1 MKAFFAS
8 FSSAKS
14 GIQTRL
20 MLSAV
25 LFMVLY
31 ASILTLSPAV
41 RLHST
46 DVAYRWQQW
55 IGVLV
60 WLAGFAFVQRQLVKY
75 APEHDPY
82 LLPVVAILSGWGLLT
97 IWRLDPTF
105 GLRQTIWLAIC
116 LALVGV
122 LLRFSNL
129 LPFLRRYKYIWLVS
143 GLALTA
149 LTFIIGVYP
158 GGDGPRLWLGFLG
171 VYLQPSEPLKL
182 LLIAYLSA
190 YMADRLPFKFRLLEL
205 LMPTLAMVGA
215 ALALLFAQHDLGT
228 ASLFIG
234 LYAMIVY
241 ISSGK
246 RRLLVISAAFIL
258 LAGFAGYQL
267 FDVIRLRVDAWI
279 NPWIE
284 ASNRGFQIVQSL
296 IAVASGGVFGQGVGL
311 GSPGVVPVAQSDFI
325 FAAITEET
333 GLLGSLGIV
342 LLLGLVASR
351 GLVTAL
357 KASNPYQ
364 RYLASGLTFYL
375 VGQSILIIGGNLRLF
390 PLTGVT
396 LPFVSY
402 GGSSLVT
409 SFLSLLLLL
418 VISDHNDEETIFY
431 KEVRSVLTGSWI
443 LIAGLAAIAILAG
456 WWGVAR
462 SSDLQAR
469 VDNPRWA
476 IEQRFVPRGQIL
488 DINNQ
493 PLAQTSGSPGSYVRQ
508 YPDPALGPV
517 IGYSDPTYGQAG
529 MEASLNPYLSGAQG
543 YPEATIFFNNLLY
556 AQDPPGVDVRLTLD
570 LSVQKKI
577 DSLLAD
583 HSGAAVILNAHTG
596 EILAMASHPYF
607 DPNQLNENW
616 NSYVQDSHG
625 LFLDR
630 VTQGQYP
637 VGSALEPFLLA
648 ANLQQGSLSSQP
660 LNSTVTFNNKTWD
673 CALPAATP
681 YTWQALIVNGCPGAA
696 VDLGQRLRSG
706 QAVQLYDTLGFKTAP
721 AISLPEAVASSTTI
735 TDPVLA
741 ALGQVKINVSPLQM
755 ALAAAM
761 LSDAGTRPSPR
772 ITSAMNIPGQ
782 GWSLLPLEAPSN
794 ASLNQASAAAN
805 FLKTDALPAW
815 LVTATAQSA
824 NGKIS
829 WFLGGT
835 VPDWKGTPLAMV
847 IVLEEDNP
855 TLVHQMGMEMLKFLL
870 QP

>member
-1 MKAFFAS
+1 MRAFFTS

-46 DVAYRWQQW
+46 DVNYRWEQW

-60 WLAGFAFVQRQLVKY
+60 WLAGFTFVQRQLVKY

-82 LLPVVAILSGWGLLT
+82 LLPAVAMLCGWGLLT
-97 IWRLDPTF
+97 IWRLDTTF

-116 LALVGV
+116 LASAGV
-122 LLRFSNL
+122 LLRFANL
-129 LPFLRRYKYIWLVS
+129 LPFLRRYKYIWLFS

-149 LTFIIGVYP
+149 LTFVIGVYP

-182 LLIAYLSA
+182 LLSAYLAA
-190 YMADRLPFKFRLLEL
+190 YLADRLPFKFRLLEL
-205 LMPTLAMVGA
+205 LMPTLVMVGA

-234 LYAMIVY
+234 LYALIVY
-241 ISSGK
+241 IASGK
-246 RRLLVISAAFIL
+246 RRVLAISAAVIL

-279 NPWIE
+279 NPWVE
-284 ASNRGFQIVQSL
+284 ASGRGFQIVQSL

-325 FAAITEET
+325 FPAIAEET
-333 GLLGSLGIV
+333 GLAGSLGIV

-357 KASNPYQ
+357 KAANPYQ

-375 VGQSILIIGGNLRLF
+375 VGQSVLIIGGNLRLF

-409 SFLSLLLLL
+409 SFISLLLLL
-418 VISDHNDEETIFY
+418 VISNHGEEATIYY
-431 KEVRSVLTGSWI
+431 KEVRSVLAGSRI
-443 LIAGLAAIAILAG
+443 LIAALAAIAILAG

-462 SSDLQAR
+462 SDDLQAR
-469 VDNPRWA
+469 ADNPRWA
-476 IEQRFVPRGQIL
+476 IEQRYVPRGTIL

-493 PLAQTSGSPGSYVRQ
+493 SLAVTSGSPGDYSRL
-508 YPDPALGPV
+508 YPDPARSPG

-529 MEASLNPYLSGAQG
+529 LEASLNPYLSGTQG
-543 YPEATIFFNNLLY
+543 YPPSTIFFNNLLY

-570 LSVQKKI
+570 LSIQKKI
-577 DSLLAD
+577 DALLGS
-583 HSGAAVILNAHTG
+583 HSGAGIVLNAHSG

-607 DPNQLNENW
+607 DPNQLDANW
-616 NSYVQDSHG
+616 NNYVQDSRG

-637 VGSALEPFLLA
+637 VGSALAPFLLV
-648 ANLQQGSLSSQP
+648 ANLQQGN
-660 LNSTVTFNNKTWD
+660 LNSEPVNSTATYNNKPWD
-673 CALPAATP
+673 CALPTKTP
-681 YTWQALIVNGCPGAA
+681 FTWQSLIMNGCPGAA
-696 VDLGQRLRSG
+696 VDLGQRLNTG
-706 QAVQLYDTLGFKTAP
+706 QVVQLYDTLGFKTAP
-721 AISLPEAVASSTTI
+721 GLSLPEAAASSTTI

-755 ALAAAM
+755 VLAAAM
-761 LSDAGTRPSPR
+761 LSNGGTRPSPR
-772 ITSAMNIPGQ
+772 IDSALNIPGQ
-782 GWSLLPLEAPSN
+782 GWSPLPLGAPS
-794 ASLNQASAAAN
+794 SSVLNQASGAADL
-805 FLKTDALPAW
+805 LKIEELPAW
-815 LVTATAQSA
+815 LATASA
-824 NGKIS
+824 QTPNGKIS

-835 VPDWKGTPLAMV
+835 APDWKGTPLAVV

-855 TLVHQMGMEMLKFLL
+855 TLAHQIGMDMLRYLL

>member
-1 MKAFFAS
+1 
-8 FSSAKS
+8 
-14 GIQTRL
+14 

-41 RLHST
+41 RQHST
-46 DVAYRWQQW
+46 DVSYRWEQW

-82 LLPVVAILSGWGLLT
+82 LLSAVAFLCGWGLLT
-97 IWRLDPTF
+97 VWRLDTTF
-105 GLRQTIWLAIC
+105 GLRQTIWLAIS
-116 LALVGV
+116 LALVGF

-129 LPFLRRYKYIWLVS
+129 LSFLRRYKYIWLVS

-149 LTFIIGVYP
+149 LTFIVGVYP

-182 LLIAYLSA
+182 LLIAYLAA

-205 LMPTLAMVGA
+205 LAPTLVLVGA
-215 ALALLFAQHDLGT
+215 ALALLFAQRDLGT

-234 LYAMIVY
+234 LYALIIY
-241 ISSGK
+241 IASGK
-246 RRLLVISAAFIL
+246 RRLLVISAAVLL

-284 ASNRGFQIVQSL
+284 ASGRGFQIVQSL

-311 GSPGVVPVAQSDFI
+311 GSPGVVPVAQSDFV
-325 FAAITEET
+325 FSAIAEET
-333 GLLGSLGIV
+333 GLAGSLGIA

-351 GLVTAL
+351 GLITAL

-409 SFLSLLLLL
+409 SSLSVLLLL
-418 VISDHNDEETIFY
+418 VISNHGEEETIYY
-431 KEVRSVLTGSWI
+431 KEVRSVLNGSRI
-443 LIAGLAAIAILAG
+443 LIAALAAIAILAG

-462 SSDLQAR
+462 SDDLQAR
-469 VDNPRWA
+469 ADNPRWA
-476 IEQRFVPRGQIL
+476 IEQRYVARGTIL

-493 PLAQTSGSPGSYVRQ
+493 PLAASAGFPGSYTRHYQ
-508 YPDPALGPV
+508 EPALGPV
-517 IGYSDPTYGQAG
+517 VGYSDPTYGQAG
-529 MEASLNPYLSGAQG
+529 LEATLNSYLSGAQG
-543 YPEATIFFNNLLY
+543 YPPATIYFNNLLY
-556 AQDPPGVDVRLTLD
+556 AQDPPGVNVRLTLD
-570 LSVQKKI
+570 LTIQQKI
-577 DSLLAD
+577 DALLGD
-583 HSGAAVILNAHTG
+583 QSGAAVVLNAHTG

-607 DPNQLNENW
+607 DPNQLNDKW
-616 NSYVQDSHG
+616 NTYVKDSRG

-648 ANLQQGSLSSQP
+648 ANLNEGSLSSQP
-660 LNSTVTFNNKTWD
+660 MNSSATFNNQSWD
-673 CALPAATP
+673 CALQTATP
-681 YTWQALIVNGCPGAA
+681 FTWQALIMNGCPGAA
-696 VDLGQRLRSG
+696 VDLGQRLRTG
-706 QAVQLYDTLGFKTAP
+706 QVIQLYDVLGFKEAP
-721 AISLPEAVASSTTI
+721 GISLPEAAPSTTII
-735 TDPVLA
+735 TDPVMA
-741 ALGQVKINVSPLQM
+741 ALGQVRINVSPLQM

-761 LSDAGTRPSPR
+761 LSNEGARPSPR
-772 ITSAMNIPGQ
+772 ITSAVDIPGQ
-782 GWSLLPLEAPSN
+782 GWSLLPLKAASN
-794 ASLNQASAAAN
+794 STINQASAAAT
-805 FLKTDALPAW
+805 FLKAADLPAW
-815 LVTATAQSA
+815 QVTATAQTA
-824 NGKIS
+824 NSKIS

-835 VPDWKGTPLAMV
+835 APEWSGTPLAV
-847 IVLEEDNP
+847 VVVLEKNNP
-855 TLVHQMGMEMLKFLL
+855 TLVHQIGTQALRFLL

>member
-1 MKAFFAS
+1 MRAFFTS

-46 DVAYRWQQW
+46 DVNYRWEQW

-82 LLPVVAILSGWGLLT
+82 LLPAVALLCGWGLLT
-97 IWRLDPTF
+97 IWRLDTTF

-122 LLRFSNL
+122 LLRFANL
-129 LPFLRRYKYIWLVS
+129 LPFLRRYKYIWLFS

-149 LTFIIGVYP
+149 LTFVIGVYP

-182 LLIAYLSA
+182 LLIAYLAA
-190 YMADRLPFKFRLLEL
+190 YLADRLPFKFRLLEL

-234 LYAMIVY
+234 LYALIVY
-241 ISSGK
+241 IASGK
-246 RRLLVISAAFIL
+246 RRVLVISAAVIL
-258 LAGFAGYQL
+258 LAGLAGYQL

-284 ASNRGFQIVQSL
+284 ASGRGFQIVQSL

-325 FAAITEET
+325 FSAIAEET
-333 GLLGSLGIV
+333 GLAGSLGIV

-375 VGQSILIIGGNLRLF
+375 VGQSVLIIGGNLRLF

-409 SFLSLLLLL
+409 SFISLLLLL
-418 VISDHNDEETIFY
+418 VISNHGEEETIFY
-431 KEVRSVLTGSWI
+431 KEVRSVLTGSRI
-443 LIAGLAAIAILAG
+443 LIAALAATAILAG

-462 SSDLQAR
+462 SDDLQAR
-469 VDNPRWA
+469 ADNPRWA
-476 IEQRFVPRGQIL
+476 IEQRYVQRGTIL

-493 PLAQTSGSPGSYVRQ
+493 PLAFTTGSRGDYSRQ
-508 YPDPALGPV
+508 YQDPALSPV

-529 MEASLNPYLSGAQG
+529 LEASLNPYLSGTQG
-543 YPEATIFFNNLLY
+543 YPPATIFFNNLLY
-556 AQDPPGVDVRLTLD
+556 AQDPPGVNVRLTLD
-570 LSVQKKI
+570 LSIQKKI
-577 DSLLAD
+577 DTLLGT
-583 HSGAAVILNAHTG
+583 HSGAAVVLNAHSG

-607 DPNQLNENW
+607 DPNQLDANW
-616 NSYVQDSHG
+616 NSYVQDSRG

-648 ANLQQGSLSSQP
+648 ANLNQGNLSSEP
-660 LNSTVTFNNKTWD
+660 VNSTASFNNQPWD
-673 CALPAATP
+673 CALPTAAP
-681 YTWQALIVNGCPGAA
+681 FTWQSLIMNGCPGAA
-696 VDLGQRLRSG
+696 VELGQRLNAG
-706 QAVQLYDTLGFKTAP
+706 QVVQLYDTLGFKTAP
-721 AISLPEAVASSTTI
+721 GLSLPVAAASSTTI
-735 TDPVLA
+735 TDPGLA

-761 LSDAGTRPSPR
+761 LSNGGSRPSPR
-772 ITSAMNIPGQ
+772 IDSAMDIPGQ
-782 GWSLLPLEAPSN
+782 GWSLLPLEAP
-794 ASLNQASAAAN
+794 ASSVLNQASGAAD
-805 FLKTDALPAW
+805 FLKTEELPAW
-815 LVTATAQSA
+815 LTTAAAQTA

-835 VPDWKGTPLAMV
+835 APNWQGTPLVVV

-855 TLVHQMGMEMLKFLL
+855 TLANQIGLDMLKFML